1 LKECGQKLILGDTT
15 KMINQMKRND
25 WIQYLAGAFVI
36 SVIAHAAAY
45 FIYLNNLK

>member
-1 LKECGQKLILGDTT
+1 MSKK
-15 KMINQMKRND
+15 D
-25 WIQYLAGAFVI
+25 WIRYLAGAFVI